1 MLLIKGGTIHDS
13 ITPTS
18 YVSDIL
24 VSDGRIEKIAP
35 NIELPAGARVF
46 RQKDLTYI
54 PDLLTF
60 ILI

>member
-24 VSDGRIEKIAP
+24 VSDGRIEK
-35 NIELPAGARVF
+35 NR
-46 RQKDLTYI
+46 T
-54 PDLLTF
+54 
-60 ILI
+60 